1 MNEVRLIGR
10 LSKEPKLSKT
20 ADNIS
25 VCFFNLAVDRPG
37 AKNVTDFIDVMAF
50 DKVAESIGN
59 YKHKGDEVLVYGEI
73 RTYTKE
79 GKNEQGLVTTKV
91 TFLRNKQTA
100 TSTDEV
106 DIPKPDTK
114 QKESIADKVVGFF
127 K

>member
-100 TSTDEV
+100 TTTDEF
-106 DIPKPDTK
+106 DIPKSDTQRK
-114 QKESIADKVVGFF
+114 QSFVEKAAGFF